1 MAAGTAQP
9 ILNIQTGHSQGS
21 RVVLVK
27 EMAEFGVFFLQIG
40 MNCRNLARWF
50 MQSSLEV
57 TVSYWRKEWS
67 AFTELLRLE
76 KMTVII

>member
-1 MAAGTAQP
+1 M
-9 ILNIQTGHSQGS
+9 
-21 RVVLVK
+21 K
-27 EMAEFGVFFLQIG
+27 EMAKFGVFFLQIE
-40 MNCRNLARWF
+40 MNCRNLAGWF